1 MKRYIKSGYE
11 SEYVIEVLEED
22 EDGNQNIVKTT
33 GTPPECFID
42 CLRSLKTH
50 VEVAVKDLT
59 LDSFL
64 DAIEYSGDNPGYW
77 MIIQVKINGEV
88 VAGLSDDELS

>member
-42 CLRSLKTH
+42 CLRNLKTY

-59 LDSFL
+59 LDSFIN
-64 DAIEYSGDNPGYW
+64 AMEYSMNNPGYW

-88 VAGLSDDELS
+88 VAGLSDDQLS

>member
-42 CLRSLKTH
+42 CLRSLKTY
-50 VEVAVKDLT
+50 VEVAVKKISRLT
-59 LDSFL
+59 VS
-64 DAIEYSGDNPGYW
+64 
-77 MIIQVKINGEV
+77 
-88 VAGLSDDELS
+88 